1 MTRLQPPEAGSPV
14 WPALQRL
21 CFPEWV
27 KPGVGGVPVSS
38 RIPNKCCFRNVV
50 RNLKFGVLGMGG
62 DPFAY
67 VGPFGG
73 GGLGV

>member
-21 CFPEWV
+21 CFPGWA

-67 VGPFGG
+67 EGPYGG

>member
-1 MTRLQPPEAGSPV
+1 M
-14 WPALQRL
+14 LQRIPY
-21 CFPEWV
+21 FPTHS
-27 KPGVGGVPVSS
+27 PGVGGVPVSS

-67 VGPFGG
+67 EGPYGG